1 MRKNWGSS
9 SLIDRYSR
17 PSLDIFFHAA
27 PHSTIWSAKMRFG
40 QQIMLVGFFHREPC
54 EIAAMSHVAIRP
66 EFRSLIRRSLP
77 VQQCQYCAE
86 AAEPSE
92 AAGAIGKSWMQ
103 GWRITCRVCGNPLV
117 DTAASRQLGM
127 QSGHF
132 AEHWETAC
140 AGEQFFESRTSSSSN
155 LGPSPMT
162 VLRLLM
168 LPRWPHPHEMW
179 SGYRQSRLLNV
190 VLPGFDDLV
199 HTLKLKPA
207 LFRNFFL
214 PVDLRVPLLAGVAV
228 VMRNP
233 GNMISKL
240 RDNTR
245 SHDRRRFADIET
257 ETQNGTESTSS

>member
-127 QSGHF
+127 Q
-132 AEHWETAC
+132 
-140 AGEQFFESRTSSSSN
+140 
-155 LGPSPMT
+155 
-162 VLRLLM
+162 
-168 LPRWPHPHEMW
+168 
-179 SGYRQSRLLNV
+179 
-190 VLPGFDDLV
+190 
-199 HTLKLKPA
+199 
-207 LFRNFFL
+207 
-214 PVDLRVPLLAGVAV
+214 
-228 VMRNP
+228 
-233 GNMISKL
+233 
-240 RDNTR
+240 
-245 SHDRRRFADIET
+245 
-257 ETQNGTESTSS
+257 